1 MKKTIGTYDLVN
13 QYVADIAIFIIKLHN
28 LHWNTTGRHFEEVH
42 KYTEDLYV
50 RFFEMYDEFAELL
63 KAKNQTVFGSMA
75 DYLRISSIK
84 EVTATKFTDTE
95 ALQIVSYDLDMLR
108 LTIEQLIVSAAE
120 TKDYTTLDLAQ
131 KELAFLEKEQWMLKA
146 TTLV

>member
-1 MKKTIGTYDLVN
+1 MKTGINMYDLIN

-42 KYTEDLYV
+42 KYTEGLYI

-63 KAKNQTVFGSMA
+63 KSKNQIVFGSMA
-75 DYLRISSIK
+75 DYLKISSLK
-84 EVTATKFTDTE
+84 EVEKTNFTDNE
-95 ALQIVSYDLDMLR
+95 ALSIIAYDFDMLK
-108 LTIEQLIVSAAE
+108 LTIGSLIETAAQ
-120 TKDYTTLDLAQ
+120 TKDYTVLDMAQ
-131 KELAFLEKEQWMLKA
+131 KEMAYLEKELWMLKA